1 MRHSPREA
9 AVHRAMAMA
18 APADALAGAT
28 ARLQQGDAAAARGLL
43 STLLDEAA
51 LPSATRVAA
60 LRMRSRAAEAQ
71 GDLASAVADLERVAE
86 IAPADP
92 KAWSELGIVR
102 GIAGDRAR
110 AVDALRRALAL
121 DAGDA
126 RTWNNLGSTLWEA
139 GAQAEAID
147 AFTRATRLAPDY
159 AHALANLGSA
169 LADVGRAGEA
179 AEALERAIALD
190 PANVAALAK
199 LASLRRNGD
208 RLPEAIDLYVRA
220 VRQSA
225 ANADLCVQLGRAMA
239 DADDLDGARRV
250 FAEAVRRD
258 ATLLRARI
266 GAHLLLPSVA
276 TDAADVARAR
286 SRYAEGLAVLERELP
301 AASAPLGADARLD
314 ALRWSN
320 FLLAYQG
327 EDDRALQARYGAMV
341 AAIVGAAR
349 APARPRGTRGER
361 IRIGFVSSFFRDG
374 TVGRYFASWITGL
387 DRARFEVVLYDLRPS
402 ADALAAELR
411 AAAEASRALPA
422 RMPSIVARAIAAD
435 APDVL
440 VYPELGM
447 DATTFALAS
456 QRLAPLQCAG
466 WGHPVTTGHA
476 AIDVF
481 FSSDAMEP
489 PEGATH
495 YTEALVRL
503 PGIGTRY
510 RMPQGA
516 ASATR
521 ADFGLPADRALFLCP
536 QSVFK
541 IHPDDDAAFA
551 AVLAAN
557 PSATL
562 VQFAEPNPFTSMRYR
577 ARLARAFAAA
587 GIDFATRVIF
597 LPPVR
602 HDRYLAVNAVCDA
615 MLDTSRWSGGNTSL
629 DAIASGLP
637 IVARPGRFMRA
648 RQSAGMLAL
657 MGIGDLVADDDAG
670 YLAIASRIA
679 QDRAF
684 RDAQSASIVD
694 RRHRLFDDAAPVQ
707 AFADA
712 IAARLPEALARF
724 R

>member
-1 MRHSPREA
+1 
-9 AVHRAMAMA
+9 MATH
-18 APADALAGAT
+18 APADVLARAA
-28 ARLQQGDAAAARGLL
+28 ARLRQGDAGAARSML
-43 STLLDEAA
+43 STLLADTGHAA
-51 LPSATRVAA
+51 ITRVAA
-60 LRMRSRAAEAQ
+60 LRLRSRAAEAQ
-71 GDLASAVADLERVAE
+71 GDLVSALDDLERVAAL
-86 IAPADP
+86 APADP
-92 KAWSELGIVR
+92 GAWSDLGVVR
-102 GIAGDRAR
+102 GIAGDRTR

-121 DAGDA
+121 NANDA

-139 GAQAEAID
+139 GSQAEAID
-147 AFTRATRLAPDY
+147 AFLQATRLAPDY
-159 AHALANLGSA
+159 AHAFANLGSA
-169 LADVGRAGEA
+169 LSDAGRAGEA
-179 AEALERAIALD
+179 ADALERAIALD
-190 PANVAALAK
+190 PSNVTALAK

-208 RLPEAIDLYVRA
+208 RLPEAIDLYMRA
-220 VRQSA
+220 VRQSPS
-225 ANADLCVQLGRAMA
+225 NADLCVQLGRAMA

-266 GAHLLLPSVA
+266 GAQLMLPNVA
-276 TDAADVARAR
+276 ADAADIAR
-286 SRYAEGLAVLERELP
+286 SRARYAEGLATLARELP
-301 AASAPLGADARLD
+301 QAAAPLDADARLD

-327 EDDRALQARYGAMV
+327 EDDRALQAAYGAM
-341 AAIVGAAR
+341 AASLVDAAR
-349 APARPRGTRGER
+349 VPARPRGQRGAR

-402 ADALAAELR
+402 ADPLAAALR
-411 AAAEASRALPA
+411 AATEATRALPA
-422 RMPSIVARAIAAD
+422 RMPSAVARAIAAD

-466 WGHPVTTGHA
+466 WGHPVTSGHG

-481 FSSDAMEP
+481 FSSAAMEP
-489 PEGATH
+489 PDGASH

-503 PGIGTRY
+503 PGIGTCY
-510 RMPQGA
+510 RMPQAGVA
-516 ASATR
+516 ATR
-521 ADFGLPADRALFLCP
+521 AELGLPAGRTLFLCP

-541 IHPDDDAAFA
+541 IHPDDDAMFT

-557 PSATL
+557 PESML

-577 ARLARAFAAA
+577 ARLARTLEA
-587 GIDFATRVIF
+587 GGVDFAGRVIY
-597 LPPVR
+597 LPPMR
-602 HDRYLAVNAVCDA
+602 HDRYLAVNAACDA

-629 DAIASGLP
+629 DAIAAGLP

-648 RQSAGMLAL
+648 RQSGGMLRL
-657 MGIGDLVADDDAG
+657 MGLDELIAGDDAG
-670 YLAIASRIA
+670 YRAIAARIA
-679 QDRAF
+679 QDRAW
-684 RDAQSASIVD
+684 RDAQSAAIAAN
-694 RRHRLFDDAAPVQ
+694 RARLFDDATPVE

-712 IAARLPEALARF
+712 IAARLPEAYARF
-724 R
+724 D